1 MLLLILHL
9 VKTGAAGFP
18 VMLVWARARPREFS
32 ARQLWDSKLFIT
44 LVSFLVKIVFV
55 FSSEHSPVV
64 AKVRGLELAQFER
77 LGRSFHRH
85 QRPVR
90 LENLSG
96 IFEPHH
102 LTIEYIVKAA
112 GFSICAKVT
121 SQSWSHSHAVTHS
134 EFSSKSVI

>member
-1 MLLLILHL
+1 MLLLLILHL

-32 ARQLWDSKLFIT
+32 ARQLWDSDHVLFIA

-55 FSSEHSPVV
+55 FPSEHSPVV
-64 AKVRGLELAQFER
+64 AKVRGMELAQFER

-90 LENLSG
+90 LKNLSR

-121 SQSWSHSHAVTHS
+121 SQSWSHSHALTHS
-134 EFSSKSVI
+134 DF

>member
-32 ARQLWDSKLFIT
+32 ARQLWDFFIT

-55 FSSEHSPVV
+55 FSSEHPPVV

-90 LENLSG
+90 LENLSR

-112 GFSICAKVT
+112 GFSICAKSDLPKLVT
-121 SQSWSHSHAVTHS
+121 LTC
-134 EFSSKSVI
+134 FDTF

>member
-1 MLLLILHL
+1 M
-9 VKTGAAGFP
+9 F
-18 VMLVWARARPREFS
+18 
-32 ARQLWDSKLFIT
+32 FIT

-112 GFSICAKVT
+112 GFSRQHSRGEREFPFPVIPGNT
-121 SQSWSHSHAVTHS
+121 SLKFPVPSLPVA
-134 EFSSKSVI
+134 F